1 MHDLFEKRTCVFLES
16 RDRGAG
22 RPGGVMHY
30 SNKQLYLAIMFSC
43 IFPFHYPS
51 LNAPSRF
58 LYSEFYLHSPNSV
71 SQQSAFVFCIL
82 YSVFCFFFTFPVA
95 FCILYSVFCDLALL
109 PTPLEMVDLGF
120 CDLALLTLAFGS
132 GPVFCDSVF
141 CDFATPDKVGTEL
154 SSVSVRMKWL
164 IHRGIF

>member
-1 MHDLFEKRTCVFLES
+1 MLQTKVNSLQVYEAAAYSASASELSFPTERFCV
-16 RDRGAG
+16 
-22 RPGGVMHY
+22 
-30 SNKQLYLAIMFSC
+30 
-43 IFPFHYPS
+43 
-51 LNAPSRF
+51 
-58 LYSEFYLHSPNSV
+58 
-71 SQQSAFVFCIL
+71 L
-82 YSVFCFFFTFPVA
+82 YSVFCFFLTFPVA
-95 FCILYSVFCDLALL
+95 FCVLHSVFCDLALL

>member
-1 MHDLFEKRTCVFLES
+1 
-16 RDRGAG
+16 
-22 RPGGVMHY
+22 MHY

-82 YSVFCFFFTFPVA
+82 YSAFFLPFPLHSV
-95 FCILYSVFCDLALL
+95 FCILYFAILLSYQLLLRWWTWIFEFLYVDSGFWERACILRLCILRFCHPRQSWNGAQFGFGTYEMAHSQGDILEVSLSIDLNFTNKA
-109 PTPLEMVDLGF
+109 
-120 CDLALLTLAFGS
+120 
-132 GPVFCDSVF
+132 
-141 CDFATPDKVGTEL
+141 
-154 SSVSVRMKWL
+154 R
-164 IHRGIF
+164 

>member
-1 MHDLFEKRTCVFLES
+1 MD
-16 RDRGAG
+16 
-22 RPGGVMHY
+22 Y

-82 YSVFCFFFTFPVA
+82 YSAFFLPFPLHSV
-95 FCILYSVFCDLALL
+95 FCILYFAILLSYQLLLRWWTWVFAFLL
-109 PTPLEMVDLGF
+109 
-120 CDLALLTLAFGS
+120 S
-132 GPVFCDSVF
+132 
-141 CDFATPDKVGTEL
+141 
-154 SSVSVRMKWL
+154 
-164 IHRGIF
+164 